1 MAMVRPST
9 QQTVDRILGTAAVI
23 SISVALVRW
32 LSSQSS
38 SSSHSLRR
46 QDRKECAENDNNIS
60 TRWTWWR
67 WSWLWPD
74 RGAAA
79 LQSKWN
85 DNEKQN
91 RTQAY
96 EHSGSC
102 HCGSIHF
109 LLQGSK
115 RLHAIDTPGK
125 IRFPHVSISANQF
138 QLVRGEDQMR
148 FYYEDTITDDS
159 SSITFDIL
167 PGAPPSHTMD
177 GSSNHASNDN
187 HASCAFCFCGNC
199 GVHVFHADRSLGV
212 LEINAHCLDG
222 GEAKLVYGEEEVDL
236 QHASISSKHSLH
248 GRSSSKAG
256 TVIETVSENEPFLGG
271 TLRPVHSYDNNNIDR
286 VQLRTKESSISSSD
300 PTQYDTYSTAMMAES
315 DDLSMASS
323 SIAGGVSL
331 TQYHSLLSVA
341 SVGAPSAPASSSSS
355 IRDRTDRTGLP
366 PRPPSFSRIS
376 PSNRSVST
384 LPPWL
389 DGRPGSYHGSR
400 GGLNS
405 MGGGVGSSWSVTSI
419 ESHEFDG
426 MDTKSTISPRMRD
439 QMKKYLSSH
448 MSEKQRK
455 VCK

>member
-1 MAMVRPST
+1 MKLHT
-9 QQTVDRILGTAAVI
+9 Q
-23 SISVALVRW
+23 
-32 LSSQSS
+32 
-38 SSSHSLRR
+38 
-46 QDRKECAENDNNIS
+46 
-60 TRWTWWR
+60 
-67 WSWLWPD
+67 
-74 RGAAA
+74 
-79 LQSKWN
+79 
-85 DNEKQN
+85 
-91 RTQAY
+91 
-96 EHSGSC
+96 
-102 HCGSIHF
+102 
-109 LLQGSK
+109 LQGPK

-138 QLVRGEDQMR
+138 QLVSGENHMR

-167 PGAPPSHTMD
+167 PQGAPQHTMD

-222 GEAKLVYGEEEVDL
+222 GEAKLAYGEEEEDPH
-236 QHASISSKHSLH
+236 HAALSSKHSLS
-248 GRSSSKAG
+248 GRSSSKTG
-256 TVIETVSENEPFLGG
+256 TIIETVSENEPFLGG
-271 TLRPVHSYDNNNIDR
+271 TLLPVHSYDNNNDR

-341 SVGAPSAPASSSSS
+341 SVGAPSAPASSSAS
-355 IRDRTDRTGLP
+355 IRERSDRTGLP
-366 PRPPSFSRIS
+366 PRPLSFSRIS

-405 MGGGVGSSWSVTSI
+405 IGGGVGSSWSVTSI

-426 MDTKSTISPRMRD
+426 IDTKSTISPRMRD

-448 MSEKQRK
+448 MCEK
-455 VCK
+455 